1 MNKIYEFNDYKLATT
16 ITDEELMEMANV
28 SPKKTG
34 VKDVYI
40 WFGPN
45 PHFHGRRVKI
55 SNVPNKYSKND
66 CFTLTIPKFKII
78 GQYNDKLITTEV
90 LEKIKDFINLN
101 LKLIEDFSD
110 EKISTDEFIDNLI
123 SI

>member
-78 GQYNDKLITTEV
+78 GQYNDKLITAEV
-90 LEKIKDFINLN
+90 LEKIKDFINLK

>member
-1 MNKIYEFNDYKLATT
+1 MKKIFEFNDYKYIST
-16 ITDEELMEMANV
+16 ISDDELMEMDNV

-34 VKDVYI
+34 IKDVFI

-45 PHFHGRRVKI
+45 PHYHGRRIKV
-55 SNVPNKYSKND
+55 SNIANKFSKTD
-66 CFTLTIPKFKII
+66 CFTITIPEFEII
-78 GQYNDKLITTEV
+78 GKVNPKLIDSDKLD
-90 LEKIKDFINLN
+90 KIKTLVNKN

-110 EKISTDEFIDNLI
+110 ELISTDEFIDKLV

>member
-1 MNKIYEFNDYKLATT
+1 MKKIFEFNDYKYIST
-16 ITDEELMEMANV
+16 ISDDELMEMANL

-34 VKDVYI
+34 IKDVFI

-45 PHFHGRRVKI
+45 PHYHGRIIKV
-55 SNVPNKYSKND
+55 SNIANKFSKTD
-66 CFTLTIPKFKII
+66 CFTITIPEFEII
-78 GQYNDKLITTEV
+78 GKVNPKLIDFDKLD
-90 LEKIKDFINLN
+90 KIKTLVNKN

-110 EKISTDEFIDNLI
+110 ELISTDEFIDKLV

>member
-1 MNKIYEFNDYKLATT
+1 MKNIFEFKDYKFYTT

-34 VKDVYI
+34 IENVYI

-45 PHFHGRRVKI
+45 PHTHGMRVKV
-55 SNVPNKYSKND
+55 SNVPGKYSKED
-66 CFTLTIPKFKII
+66 CFTLTIPKFRTI
-78 GQYNDKLITTEV
+78 GKVNNSLITSSV
-90 LEKIKDFINLN
+90 MDDIKMFINLN
-101 LKLIEDFSD
+101 YALISDFSN
-110 EKISTDEFIDNLI
+110 ELISTDEFIDGLK

>member
-16 ITDEELMEMANV
+16 ITDEELMEMVNV

-55 SNVPNKYSKND
+55 SNVPNKYSKTD
-66 CFTLTIPKFKII
+66 CFTLTIPKFRII
-78 GQYNDKLITTEV
+78 GQYNDKFITTEV

>member
-1 MNKIYEFNDYKLATT
+1 MKKIFEFNDYKYIST
-16 ITDEELMEMANV
+16 ISDDELMEMANV

-34 VKDVYI
+34 IKDVFI

-45 PHFHGRRVKI
+45 PHYHGRRIKV
-55 SNVPNKYSKND
+55 SNIANKFSKTD
-66 CFTLTIPKFKII
+66 CFTITIPEFEII
-78 GQYNDKLITTEV
+78 GKVNPKLIDSDKLD
-90 LEKIKDFINLN
+90 KIKTLVNKN

-110 EKISTDEFIDNLI
+110 ELISTDEFIDKLV